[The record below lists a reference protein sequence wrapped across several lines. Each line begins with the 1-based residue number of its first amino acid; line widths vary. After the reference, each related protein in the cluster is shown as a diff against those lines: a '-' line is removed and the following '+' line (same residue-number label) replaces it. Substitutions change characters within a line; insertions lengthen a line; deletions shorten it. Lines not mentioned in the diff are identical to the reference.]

1 MKLSISDTGRVVL
14 IPENTTV
21 VFTTEG
27 DLASL
32 CDIVGSLAIDQFDDQ
47 EEYRA
52 VINEIFYEW
61 RVRNVQR
68 TMAKN

>member
-32 CDIVGSLAIDQFDDQ
+32 CDIVGSLAIDQFNNQ

-61 RVRNVQR
+61 RIRNVQR
-68 TMAKN
+68 TMAEN